1 MNVLARL
8 FFMAIPAFFVFWV
21 LYLLCGANDGSL
33 FIAALAAAGVLN
45 VGFEATTPRKDR
57 GEF

>member
-1 MNVLARL
+1 MNVIARL
-8 FFMAIPAFFVFWV
+8 FFMAIPAFFFFFL
-21 LYLLCGANDGSL
+21 LYFLCGMNDGSL
-33 FIAALAAAGVLN
+33 FIAALVAAGVLN